1 MQKAKDYIIQE
12 NHQESIYR
20 EENAGQLNVNLQQLS
35 CQESENK
42 CEHMKKQ
49 KTTTITKSFYLF
61 IYFGKN
67 SKKKLGFVVEKK
79 ISKSERKKERKREEG
94 KREVE

>member
-61 IYFGKN
+61 R
-67 SKKKLGFVVEKK
+67 KKQQEEVRVCRGEENIEK
-79 ISKSERKKERKREEG
+79 RKKERKREKG